1 MSANPSSME
10 SAASKASQDDIS
22 LSDLIADAWRSRY
35 ITIAIVFLCTFV
47 GGLFGML
54 REKTYEATV
63 TISPVSEEA
72 SSGRMGG
79 LGALAAQYSGLA
91 SLAGISLPGSGS
103 KQESVAVLQSELL
116 TSSYIRDNNLLP
128 LLFEKQW
135 DPATKQWK
143 VSSKKKTP
151 TLWKGNQFFR
161 KRVRSLV
168 DDKKTGMVVMS
179 IRWKDPGVAA
189 KWANDLVKLT
199 NDYLREKAIRE
210 SERNIAYLS
219 DQARKTT
226 LVEARKAIYSLLEDE
241 INKSMLARGREEYA
255 LKVIDP
261 AYPPE
266 RPASYGGLFLA
277 MFGFAFGTFLAIFWI
292 FGKRILLS

>member
-1 MSANPSSME
+1 MNSTSAE
-10 SAASKASQDDIS
+10 AAPAPARNNSDELS
-22 LSDLIADAWRSRY
+22 LKDLLDDAWRAKW
-35 ITIAIVFLCTFV
+35 IVIAIVLVCTV
-47 GGLFGML
+47 GGGLFGVL
-54 REKTYEATV
+54 REKTYEAAV

-72 SSGRMGG
+72 GSGRMGG

-103 KQESVAVLQSELL
+103 KQESVAVLQSDLL
-116 TSSYIRDNNLLP
+116 TTSYIHDNDLLP
-128 LLFEKQW
+128 TLFAKQW
-135 DPATKQWK
+135 DAGSKTWK
-143 VSSKKKTP
+143 VTAPNKKP
-151 TLWKGNQFFR
+151 TLWKGNQFFK

-179 IRWKDPGVAA
+179 IRWTDPQLAS

-199 NDYLREKAIRE
+199 NSYLRDKALRE
-210 SERNIAYLS
+210 SERNIQFLS
-219 DQARKTT
+219 DQASKTT

-261 AYPPE
+261 AIPPE
-266 RPASYGGLFLA
+266 KPASYGGLFLA
-277 MFGFAFGTFLAIFWI
+277 IFGFAIGAFLAVFWI
-292 FGKRILLS
+292 FGRRILLN